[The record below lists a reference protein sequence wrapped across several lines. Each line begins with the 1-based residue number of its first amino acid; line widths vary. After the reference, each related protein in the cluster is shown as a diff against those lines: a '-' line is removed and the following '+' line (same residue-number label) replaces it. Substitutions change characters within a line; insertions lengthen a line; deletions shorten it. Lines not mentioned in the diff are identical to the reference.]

1 MEFPELLRRLWPPTA
16 WRRAWE
22 SLTPTEWRRIHYAS
36 LLSLPVVLVGLVL
49 FVVWQQFQPRSAAV
63 PPGDVAVP
71 ATDRT
76 GAAPA
81 ANESAPPL
89 TALVEQGRDLARRG
103 VQAVVPSWTDE
114 QPLTFLILG
123 VDRRGEEVPRSDAII
138 VVSIDPVERRATLIS
153 VPRDLYVDIA
163 GHGIM
168 RINQTF
174 VQGGAQLTRQ
184 TVTAVLGLPVDY
196 VVKIEFD
203 GFERIIDTLGGVEI
217 ELVQPLYDP
226 YYPDDADGYKPLR
239 IPAGRQRLNGEQA
252 LGYARSRLTD
262 PEADFGRIKRQQQL
276 LLALRDQ
283 FLTSDTL
290 PRLPAL
296 VQQLSNAVTTD
307 FPLTKVP
314 ALARLGMSIPPD
326 RITRLAI
333 NYDQGLVTSAVTAT
347 GAEVLIPDVPRI
359 RQVVHQA
366 VNGSTATAAAAAAPS
381 ATPG

>member
-1 MEFPELLRRLWPPTA
+1 MESPEFLRRLWPPTA
-16 WRRAWE
+16 WRRGWE
-22 SLTPTEWRRIHYAS
+22 ALTPTERRRIFLAS
-36 LLSLPVVLVGLVL
+36 FLSLPVVLVALVL
-49 FVVWQQFQPRSAAV
+49 VVVWQLLQPRSAAV
-63 PPGDVAVP
+63 PPGDA
-71 ATDRT
+71 
-76 GAAPA
+76 AAPA
-81 ANESAPPL
+81 ASESAPPL
-89 TALVEQGRDLARRG
+89 TAVVEQGRDLARRG

-138 VVSIDPVERRATLIS
+138 IVNIHPVERRATLIS

-163 GHGIM
+163 GHGVM
-168 RINQTF
+168 RVNQTF

-184 TVTAVLGLPVDY
+184 TVTAVLGLPIDY
-196 VVKIEFD
+196 VVKLEFE

-217 ELVQPLYDP
+217 ELAQPLYDP
-226 YYPDDADGYKPLR
+226 YYPDDADGFKPLR

-276 LLALRDQ
+276 LLAMRDQ
-283 FLTSDTL
+283 FLTTDIL

-296 VQQLSNAVTTD
+296 IQQLSNAVTTD

-314 ALARLGMSIPPD
+314 ALARLGLSIPTD

-333 NYDQGLVTSAVTAT
+333 NYDQGLVTSTVTAN
-347 GAEVLIPDVPRI
+347 GAEVLIPDLPRI

-366 VNGSTATAAAAAAPS
+366 INDGAETTAGAAAPTAAA
-381 ATPG
+381 G

>member
-1 MEFPELLRRLWPPTA
+1 MEAPDLLRRLWPPTA
-16 WRRAWE
+16 WRREWE
-22 SLTPTEWRRIHYAS
+22 ALTPTDRRRVYYAS
-36 LLSLPVVLVGLVL
+36 LLSLLVVLVSLVL
-49 FVVWQQFQPRSAAV
+49 LVVWQRLQPRAVV
-63 PPGDVAVP
+63 PPGDGAVP
-71 ATDRT
+71 AT
-76 GAAPA
+76 G
-81 ANESAPPL
+81 ESVPPL
-89 TALVEQGRDLARRG
+89 TALVEQSRDLARRG

-138 VVSIDPVERRATLIS
+138 VVNIHPVERRATLIS

-163 GHGIM
+163 GHGVM

-174 VQGGAQLTRQ
+174 VRGGAQLTRQ
-184 TVTAVLGLPVDY
+184 AVAAVLGLPVDY
-196 VVKIEFD
+196 VVKLEFD

-217 ELVQPLYDP
+217 ELAQPLYDP
-226 YYPDDADGYKPLR
+226 YYPDDADGYKPLL

-283 FLTSDTL
+283 FLTADVL

-296 VQQLSNAVTTD
+296 VQQLSDAVTTD

-314 ALARLGMSIPPD
+314 ALAQLGMSIPAD

-333 NYDQGLVTSAVTAT
+333 NYDQGLVRSTITAT
-347 GAEVLIPDVPRI
+347 GAEVLIPDLPRI
-359 RQVVHQA
+359 RQVVRQA
-366 VNGSTATAAAAAAPS
+366 VNGGTATTAAAPS

>member
-1 MEFPELLRRLWPPTA
+1 M
-16 WRRAWE
+16 
-22 SLTPTEWRRIHYAS
+22 
-36 LLSLPVVLVGLVL
+36 L

-203 GFERIIDTLGGVEI
+203 GFERIVDTLGGVEI

-366 VNGSTATAAAAAAPS
+366 VNSSAVTAAAAPS

>member
-1 MEFPELLRRLWPPTA
+1 MEFPEFLRRLWPPTA

-36 LLSLPVVLVGLVL
+36 LLSLPVVLVAVVLV
-49 FVVWQQFQPRSAAV
+49 VVWQQLQPRSAAV
-63 PPGDVAVP
+63 PPGDVAL
-71 ATDRT
+71 
-76 GAAPA
+76 PA
-81 ANESAPPL
+81 ASESAPPL
-89 TALVEQGRDLARRG
+89 TALVEQSRDLARRG

-174 VQGGAQLTRQ
+174 VQGGAPLTRQ

-196 VVKIEFD
+196 VVKLEFD

-217 ELVQPLYDP
+217 ELAQTLYDP

-262 PEADFGRIKRQQQL
+262 PEADFGRSKRQQQL

-366 VNGSTATAAAAAAPS
+366 VNSSAVTAAAAAAPS